1 MHDLFVSAIGT
12 DSGKTLVS
20 SILLTAFEGEYWKPI
35 QAGKPT
41 DTDSV
46 RNLVGEEKHV
56 FHPERYVL
64 QKPASPHDAAAEEG
78 IEIRLEDFSLPAHT
92 RPLIVEGAGGL
103 MVPINESQVILDL
116 IHHLGLP
123 VVLVANLY
131 LGSINHT
138 LLSADALKRKG
149 VPVKGIIFNGEPNEA
164 SQRFIQNYT
173 QWPVLLHVRREESVT
188 ADSINKYAHQF
199 LKTYHEYYP

>member
-1 MHDLFVSAIGT
+1 MHNLFVSAIGT

-41 DTDSV
+41 DTDSIRSLIGE
-46 RNLVGEEKHV
+46 RNHV
-56 FHPERYVL
+56 FHPERYLL
-64 QKPASPHDAAAEEG
+64 QKPASPHDAASEEG
-78 IEIRLEDFSLPAHT
+78 IEIRLEDFSLPKHI

-116 IHHLGLP
+116 IHHLQLP

-138 LLSADALKRKG
+138 LLSAEVLKRYQI
-149 VPVKGIIFNGEPNEA
+149 PVKGIIFNGEPNEA

-173 QWPVLLHVRREESVT
+173 QWPVLLHIAKEEKVT
-188 ADSINKYAHQF
+188 TDVIRKYAQQF
-199 LKTYHEYYP
+199 LKTYHELYP